1 MTPPSTTPPLA
12 IPAWKRILDLSLTLV
27 SAVLWGPLFLPIAL
41 WIKLVSPGPVFFRQE
56 RVGLGGRIFN
66 LWKFRT
72 MRTDVETGTHEAH
85 LAELLRK
92 GDAPMT
98 KLDNRGDS
106 RIIPGGRL
114 FRGTGLDE
122 LPQLLNVLRGEMSL
136 VGPRPALPFEYERY
150 APGDKARVDVP
161 PGLTGYWAVNG
172 KNRTTFR
179 QMIEMD
185 LYYAKNLSLVLDLK
199 IMAKTFPA
207 LFRQV
212 REIRAAAASSTTKN
226 ATNLMEIET
235 ETANL
240 ETIEL

>member
-1 MTPPSTTPPLA
+1 MTPTSSTPLPV
-12 IPAWKRILDLSLTLV
+12 PAWKRILDLTLISV
-27 SAVLWGPLFLPIAL
+27 SAVFWGPLFLPIAF

-72 MRTDVETGTHEAH
+72 MKLNSETRSHETH

-98 KLDNRGDS
+98 KLDSRGDS

-114 FRGTGLDE
+114 LRGTGLDE
-122 LPQLLNVLRGEMSL
+122 LPQLFNVVRGEMSL

-150 APGDKARVDVP
+150 EPGDKARVDVP

-185 LYYAKNLSLVLDLK
+185 IWYTRNFSLSLDLE

-207 LFRQV
+207 LLRQV
-212 REIRAAAASSTTKN
+212 QEVSATKN
-226 ATNLMEIET
+226 AKNET
-235 ETANL
+235 ETETVTANL